1 MTLFLPTNTHQYVRT
16 LVASV
21 SDVTGTDIKDVKL
34 LFDVPRPAPKT
45 VEEEEEREG
54 EPAYVSCRVFSPVVA
69 TCRHPPEL
77 SDACA
82 RTHRIESSWIRTR
95 ASSRTPYPTDRSCTL
110 CFGERMAI
118 LSRSTSKLQAP
129 GVLERARAH
138 GRCVTLPIDCAACG
152 STAAALWFA
161 CFSTRTAIPYF

>member
-82 RTHRIESSWIRTR
+82 RAHTGSNRVGSEQEHQIVRHTQRIG
-95 ASSRTPYPTDRSCTL
+95 PVL
-110 CFGERMAI
+110 CVSGKEWRF
-118 LSRSTSKLQAP
+118 
-129 GVLERARAH
+129 
-138 GRCVTLPIDCAACG
+138 
-152 STAAALWFA
+152 
-161 CFSTRTAIPYF
+161 